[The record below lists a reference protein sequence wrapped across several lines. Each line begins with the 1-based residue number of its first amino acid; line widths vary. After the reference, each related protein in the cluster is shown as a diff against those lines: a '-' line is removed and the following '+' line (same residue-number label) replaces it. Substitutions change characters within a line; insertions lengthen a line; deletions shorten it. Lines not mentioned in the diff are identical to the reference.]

1 MTFHLNFS
9 NHCCFLSSR
18 RSVRSGARR
27 RRYLSAFTFLPRN
40 GVHGSHSVMGWK
52 KKPQHGRVRRAC
64 DASGMDRS
72 LHVTCEWQ
80 WHGLHRRTL
89 LLADLKHAG
98 GSIENSPRLRG
109 AARTRRE
116 TSLDCGH
123 VSSVLEGA
131 DELAATIRLHL
142 GARSTG

>member
-1 MTFHLNFS
+1 
-9 NHCCFLSSR
+9 
-18 RSVRSGARR
+18 
-27 RRYLSAFTFLPRN
+27 
-40 GVHGSHSVMGWK
+40 MGWK

-98 GSIENSPRLRG
+98 GSIENSPRLGGLAAAGERG
-109 AARTRRE
+109 RP
-116 TSLDCGH
+116 G
-123 VSSVLEGA
+123 G
-131 DELAATIRLHL
+131 DELNWIVDM
-142 GARSTG
+142 